1 MLTECM
7 DPTEL
12 VGILHHVRDAEQ
24 AAFNAKAEVDKLKTK
39 FATLGADVAT
49 LTREHNKDLQNAYK
63 KMKQKVGKIESGS
76 GPLHSYLKN
85 QRLIR

>member
-49 LTREHNKDLQNAYK
+49 QENEAK
-63 KMKQKVGKIESGS
+63 GW
-76 GPLHSYLKN
+76 
-85 QRLIR
+85 